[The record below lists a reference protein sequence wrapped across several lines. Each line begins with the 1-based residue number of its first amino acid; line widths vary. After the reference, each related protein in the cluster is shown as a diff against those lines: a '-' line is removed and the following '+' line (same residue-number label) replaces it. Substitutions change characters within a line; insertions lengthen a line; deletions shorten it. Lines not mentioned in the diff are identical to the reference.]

1 MPIEY
6 LNFDSFYAT
15 KQNNE
20 AFNSTFQILTPY
32 RNIKKVYLKNV
43 EMPVGFTNIRSSNAS
58 NVFNFIVNSVGYSA
72 SIPEGYYSSISSLL
86 TALNSAIAGVINPL
100 YSMVLTVNSL
110 NHIVITL
117 TLISSPATSVNYS
130 ILSTTLSVI
139 LGLSTLVNVTNATTS
154 TGSVFN
160 LSYDTYILMNFPN
173 IPSSFNGSNNNLTST
188 LRIPLNCTPY
198 TVYYYISERTSFD
211 QTLTVN
217 NDTFILSSLQVK
229 LFDRFGYP
237 LYNGSTDFSFTIAI
251 DYDLE

>member
-72 SIPEGYYSSISSLL
+72 TIPVGYYSSISSLL

-110 NHIVITL
+110 NNIVVTL

-217 NDTFILSSLQVK
+217 NDTFILSQLQVK
-229 LFDRFGYP
+229 LFDRFGFP